1 MNRPRF
7 APHGRPIVTVL
18 LIAVVAVGI
27 VPVPAAAVAP
37 TGRPPAT
44 VSAPGSEPATAA
56 SAADR
61 AAVSEVGR
69 PEPSVVYEQAM
80 AHAADPNTF
89 TPGDRVATPFSPRS
103 TDRWPVD
110 GHAPTSLPAGRASG
124 RDMARSLQGS
134 SWAGSASD
142 LAPLA
147 PTTTAPP
154 IEPSSAPIDG
164 DGGGT
169 AVQASSTSWTVPG
182 TATTDASAAAGLRR
196 QVFGFLPYWEVSGSA
211 STLHYDDL
219 STIAYFSVGA
229 DKLGNLL
236 KKNSDGSTTT
246 GWGGWTSSSL
256 TTTINAAHS
265 HGTRVVLTL
274 SVFAWTTGE
283 AAVQQA
289 LLGSSTARLNL
300 AKQAVAAVR
309 DRGADGI
316 NLDFE
321 PIVNGYDDE
330 FVALLRTIRSELDK
344 VASGYQLTYDT
355 TGWIGNYPLEAS
367 VAAGAADAIF
377 VMGYDYRTSSSSY
390 VGSIDPLSGPAYD
403 LADTLRSYTARVS
416 PSKVILGLPWYG
428 RAWSTATDVVNAAS
442 QSGAKYGYSTAV
454 NYENIV
460 ALVAQYGRRW
470 DSREQTPWFAYQKQN
485 CTTTYGCV
493 TSWRQVYYD
502 DYASMRLRYDLVNT
516 YGLRGAGIWALGYDG
531 GHPELYQAIT
541 DSFLTDKTGPV
552 TGIRMLNGTQ
562 RDEGFSVSWAGT
574 DATGVASYDV
584 QVSTDGG
591 AWTDWL
597 LGTTATSGT
606 WLGQDGHGYAFRTRG
621 RDTKANLSAW
631 NVSATWSATPAL
643 AVGGFGQVR
652 TNGLSYRTG
661 PDTSATKLGTV
672 DAGTVV
678 AVTGGPTTA
687 DGYVWWQV
695 TQPVLEW
702 GTVTFAE
709 AGVWMA
715 SGPVATSSDYIGAYR
730 PPNSTTVSAALR
742 VTGFNGLGSGGLGA
756 ANSSQRVVSPNG
768 DGDHDTIRLD
778 WTSTVTVSTLQLRI
792 LRSDGTLVD
801 TRSLSS
807 LAPGT
812 AHYTWDGKAGGVPV
826 ADGSYVLQLVGTAG
840 STTYHAPSADP
851 ATAAQL
857 ATFGVTVDRLP
868 TSRESGG
875 DRFATSVAISTAN
888 FGPGVPVVFLANA
901 YNFPDALSGAA
912 AAGKLDAPLLLI
924 RQDGVP
930 AVVASELARLKPGR
944 IVVLGGT
951 AVVSA
956 ATMTAAGKYAGGH
969 ITRESGG
976 DRFATSVAIS
986 TANFG
991 PGVPVVF
998 LANAYNFP
1006 DALSGAAA
1014 AGKLDAPLLLIRQ
1027 DGVPA
1032 VVASELARLKPGR
1045 IVVLGGTAVV
1055 SAATMTAAG
1064 KYAGGHITRE
1074 SGGDRFATS
1083 VAISTANFGPGVP
1096 VVFLANAYNF
1106 PDALSGAAAA
1116 GKLDA
1121 PLLLIRQDGVP
1132 AVVASELARLKPGRI
1147 VVLGGT
1153 AVVSAAT
1160 MTAARAAALK

>member
-7 APHGRPIVTVL
+7 APHGRPIATVL

-44 VSAPGSEPATAA
+44 VSAPGSEPAPAA

-89 TPGDRVATPFSPRS
+89 APGDRVATPFSPRS
-103 TDRWPVD
+103 TDHWPVD

-124 RDMARSLQGS
+124 RDMAHSPQGS

-142 LAPLA
+142 LTPLA
-147 PTTTAPP
+147 PITTPPP

-169 AVQASSTSWTVPG
+169 AVQASSTSWTAPG
-182 TATTDASAAAGLRR
+182 TATTDAAAAAGLRR

-274 SVFAWTTGE
+274 SVFAWTTGQ

-289 LLGSSTARLNL
+289 LLGSGTARLNL

-321 PIVNGYDDE
+321 PIVSGYDDE

-403 LADTLRSYTARVS
+403 LADTVRSYTARVS

-428 RAWSTATDVVNAAS
+428 RAWSTATDTVNAAN

-516 YGLRGAGIWALGYDG
+516 YGLRGAGIWALGYDRG
-531 GHPELYQAIT
+531 YPELYQAIT
-541 DSFLTDKTGPV
+541 DAFLTDKTGPV
-552 TGIRMLNGTQ
+552 TGIRMLDATQ
-562 RDEGFSVSWAGT
+562 RDEGFTVSWAGT

-597 LGTTATSGT
+597 LGTTATSGS

-621 RDTKANLSAW
+621 RDTKGNLSAW

-715 SGPVATSSDYIGAYR
+715 SGPVAAASDYIGAYR
-730 PPNSTTVSAALR
+730 APNSTTVSAALR
-742 VTGFNGLGSGGLGA
+742 VTGFNGLGSGSLGA

-792 LRSDGTLVD
+792 LRNNGTLVE
-801 TRSLSS
+801 TRNLTSLT
-807 LAPGT
+807 PGA
-812 AHYTWDGKAGGVPV
+812 AHYAWDGKAGGVPV

-840 STTYHAPSADP
+840 STTYHAPAADP
-851 ATAAQL
+851 ATSAQL

-868 TSRESGG
+868 TSRESGS

-951 AVVSA
+951 AAVSA

-969 ITRESGG
+969 ITRESGS

-1045 IVVLGGTAVV
+1045 IVVLGGTAAV

-1074 SGGDRFATS
+1074 SGSDRFATS

-1116 GKLDA
+1116 GKLA
-1121 PLLLIRQDGVP
+1121 GPLLLIRQDGVP

-1153 AVVSAAT
+1153 AAVSAAT

>member
-1 MNRPRF
+1 MNRPHF
-7 APHGRPIVTVL
+7 APHGRPIATVL
-18 LIAVVAVGI
+18 LIAVLAVGI

-37 TGRPPAT
+37 TGWPPAT
-44 VSAPGSEPATAA
+44 VSAPGSEPAPAT
-56 SAADR
+56 SSADR

-89 TPGDRVATPFSPRS
+89 TAGDRVSTPFSPRS
-103 TDRWPVD
+103 TDHWAVN
-110 GHAPTSLPAGRASG
+110 GHAPTSLPAGRMSG
-124 RDMARSLQGS
+124 RDMAHSPQGS
-134 SWAGSASD
+134 SWAWSASD
-142 LAPLA
+142 PSPLA
-147 PTTTAPP
+147 PIATPPP
-154 IEPSSAPIDG
+154 IEPSSAPFDADG
-164 DGGGT
+164 RGT
-169 AVQASSTSWTVPG
+169 PVQASSASWTAPA
-182 TATTDASAAAGLRR
+182 TATTDAAAAAGLRR

-256 TTTINAAHS
+256 TQTINAAHS

-274 SVFAWTTGE
+274 SVFAWTTGQ

-321 PIVNGYDDE
+321 PLVSGYDDE

-403 LADTLRSYTARVS
+403 LADTVRSYTARVS

-428 RAWSTATDVVNAAS
+428 RAWSTATDTVNAAS

-541 DSFLTDKTGPV
+541 DAFLTDKTGPV
-552 TGIRMLNGTQ
+552 TGIRMLNATQ
-562 RDEGFSVSWAGT
+562 RDEGFTVSWAGT

-621 RDTKANLSAW
+621 RDTKGNVSAW
-631 NVSATWSATPAL
+631 NVTATWSAAPAL
-643 AVGGFGQVR
+643 AVGKFGQVR

-672 DAGTVV
+672 NTGTVV
-678 AVTGGPTTA
+678 AVTGGPITA

-715 SGPVATSSDYIGAYR
+715 SGPSASPTDYVAPFRA
-730 PPNSTTVSAALR
+730 PNSTTVQAGIR
-742 VTGFNGLGSGGLGA
+742 GYGFNGRGA
-756 ANSSQRVVSPNG
+756 ASLGVANAGIRFVSPNG
-768 DGDHDTIRLD
+768 DGDHDTVRLD
-778 WTSTVTVSTLQLRI
+778 WETTVALSVLQLRVY
-792 LRSDGTLVD
+792 RADGRLMD
-801 TRSLSS
+801 TRTL
-807 LAPGT
+807 T
-812 AHYTWDGKAGGVPV
+812 AGATGAGHYAWDAKVAGVPV
-826 ADGSYVLQLVGTAG
+826 ADGTYVLQLVGTSG
-840 STTYHAPSADP
+840 PVTYTAPSASP
-851 ATAAQL
+851 VSPAQL
-857 ATFGVTVDRLP
+857 AAFGVTVQHLVVSRLFGQTLYD
-868 TSRESGG
+868 TS
-875 DRFATSVAISTAN
+875 AAISAAS
-888 FGPGVPVVFLANA
+888 FGSNVPVVFIATGTR
-901 YNFPDALSGAA
+901 FPDALTGAPV
-912 AAGKLDAPLLLI
+912 AGKLGAPLLLTDPNTLPPVI
-924 RQDGVP
+924 
-930 AVVASELARLKPGR
+930 AAELTRLKPAK
-944 IVVLGGT
+944 IVILGGPG
-951 AVVSA
+951 AVSDAVLAALRRYAGTVSRLFGQTLYDTSA
-956 ATMTAAGKYAGGH
+956 AISAA
-969 ITRESGG
+969 S
-976 DRFATSVAIS
+976 
-986 TANFG
+986 FG
-991 PGVPVVF
+991 SNVPVVF
-998 LANAYNFP
+998 IATGTRFP
-1006 DALSGAAA
+1006 DALTGAPV
-1014 AGKLDAPLLLIRQ
+1014 AGKLGAPLLLTDPNTLPPVI
-1027 DGVPA
+1027 A
-1032 VVASELARLKPGR
+1032 AELTRLKPAK
-1045 IVVLGGTAVV
+1045 IVILGGPGAVSDAV
-1055 SAATMTAAG
+1055 LVALRRYAGTVSRLFGQTLYDTSAAISAA
-1064 KYAGGHITRE
+1064 
-1074 SGGDRFATS
+1074 S
-1083 VAISTANFGPGVP
+1083 FGSNVP
-1096 VVFLANAYNF
+1096 VVFIATGTRF
-1106 PDALSGAAAA
+1106 PDALTGAPVA
-1116 GKLDA
+1116 GKLGA
-1121 PLLLIRQDGVP
+1121 PLLLTDPNTLPPVI
-1132 AVVASELARLKPGRI
+1132 AAELTRLKPAKI
-1147 VVLGGT
+1147 VILGGPG
-1153 AVVSAAT
+1153 AVSDAVL
-1160 MTAARAAALK
+1160 AALRALP